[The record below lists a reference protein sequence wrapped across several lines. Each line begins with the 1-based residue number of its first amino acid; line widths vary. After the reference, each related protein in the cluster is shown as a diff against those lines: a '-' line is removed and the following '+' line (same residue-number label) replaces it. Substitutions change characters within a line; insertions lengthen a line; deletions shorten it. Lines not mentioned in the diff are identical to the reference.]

1 MRERDLER
9 LEFFKVLDKIKEFV
23 HSKATERF
31 VDSIRPIKDSEHLKS
46 EINITRDFMK
56 IEENVPIYPF
66 DDVEELIKRS
76 SIKDAFLTVEEVLS
90 LLKVIKLIKE
100 VRKAVGSHAN
110 EYTNLQAITKNL
122 YLFSTLET
130 LIESSVDPRGFVKD
144 SASEEL
150 SRIRQRIRSVEKE
163 IMKRLESLLLRPDAS
178 SVFSDKFVA
187 FKNNRYVLPVKTT
200 EAKKIIGI
208 VHGTSSSGFTTY
220 IEPHNVVEL
229 NNQLVTLRGEEEDE
243 IKRILRRITSYIGE
257 YSSRLYD
264 AFLTL
269 LKVDFLKAVAK
280 FAQASGGKLI
290 QLGDSIELKSVKHPL
305 LVFLKERVVSVDIL
319 LSERRGLLLT
329 GPNTGGKTVA
339 LKTLGL
345 CALMF
350 QCALPVPA
358 EESSKLP
365 VFDSIFT
372 DIGDEQNVEQN
383 LSTFSAHISNI
394 VDFLPT
400 VDDKSLVLLDELGA
414 GTDPLEGSA
423 LGIGLL
429 EYLRKKGAYVFATTH
444 HTPIKLYA
452 INSDYYTPASVS
464 FNKESLEPTYTI
476 IYNTISESMALEIA
490 KRYGI
495 PDEILRIAQ
504 ENLPEGSREY
514 ITAKENLE
522 NYIREYQEKLKELEQ
537 DRLEL
542 ENLKKQQELLL
553 YELERQK
560 EHGWESVLK
569 EAQEYLNQLMKEGE
583 ELLSSAKERQKLRE
597 FVKEKRKD
605 IERRLKKE
613 EIKVGDWVELM
624 GSRGR
629 VLEIKEGK
637 AGVSFGGVKA
647 WVSLKDLKKTEPPP
661 KREEEGLAGFEIRKG
676 LPSEISLIGMSV
688 DEALRKLEL
697 FLEEAYRMG
706 IKSVKV
712 IHGHGVLKRTVEGY
726 LSSSKLV
733 IFHREGYPKE
743 GGAGTSIVYLSR
755 D

>member
-9 LEFFKVLDKIKEFV
+9 LEFFKILEKIKEFV

-31 VDSIRPIKDSEHLKS
+31 VDKIRPIKDPEHLRS
-46 EINITRDFMK
+46 EINITRDFIK
-56 IEENVPIYPF
+56 VEESVPIYPF

-76 SIKDAFLTVEEVLS
+76 SIKDALLSVEEVLS
-90 LLKVIKLIKE
+90 LLKVMKLIRE
-100 VRKAVGSHAN
+100 VRKALGSHVG
-110 EYTNLQAITKNL
+110 EYPNLQALVKNL
-122 YLFSTLET
+122 HLFSSLESV
-130 LIESSVDPRGFVKD
+130 IESSIDPRGFIKD

-150 SRIRQRIRSVEKE
+150 SRIRQRIRSLEKE
-163 IMKRLESLLLRPDAS
+163 VMKRLESLLLRPDANS
-178 SVFSDKFVA
+178 IFSDRFVA

-229 NNQLVTLRGEEEDE
+229 NNQLITLRSEEEDE
-243 IKRILRRITSYIGE
+243 VKRILRKITSYIGE
-257 YSSRLYD
+257 HASRLQD

-280 FAQASGGKLI
+280 FAQLSGSKLI
-290 QLGDSIELKSVKHPL
+290 RIGDRIELRSVRHPI
-305 LVFLKERVVSVDIL
+305 LVFSKENVVPIDIV
-319 LSERRGLLLT
+319 LSQKRGLLLT

-350 QCALPVPA
+350 QCALPIPA
-358 EESSKLP
+358 EENSQLP
-365 VFDSIFT
+365 IFENIFT
-372 DIGDEQNVEQN
+372 DIGDEQSVEQN

-394 VDFLPT
+394 VDFLPM
-400 VDDKSLVLLDELGA
+400 VNEKSLVLLDELGA

-452 INSDYYTPASVS
+452 INSDYYVPASVS
-464 FNKESLEPTYTI
+464 FNKESLEPTYSI
-476 IYNTISESMALEIA
+476 IYNTIGESMAFEIA

-495 PDEILRIAQ
+495 PDEILKIAE
-504 ENLPEGSREY
+504 ENLPEGSKEY
-514 ITAKENLE
+514 ITARENLE
-522 NYIREYQEKLKELEQ
+522 NYIKEYQEKLKELEQ
-537 DRLEL
+537 YRLEL
-542 ENLKKQQELLL
+542 EKLKKQQELLL
-553 YELERQK
+553 HELEKQK
-560 EHGWESVLK
+560 ETGWESVLK
-569 EAQEYLNQLMKEGE
+569 EAQEYLKNLMKEGE
-583 ELLSSAKERQKLRE
+583 EILRSAKERQRLRE
-597 FVKEKRKD
+597 FVKEKTKE
-605 IERRLKKE
+605 IESRLRKE

-624 GSRGR
+624 GSKGR
-629 VLEIKEGK
+629 VLEIKEDK
-637 AGVSFGGVKA
+637 ANVSFGGVKA

-661 KREEEGLAGFEIRKG
+661 KREEESFASFEIRKG
-676 LPSEISLIGMSV
+676 RPSEINLIGMSV

-697 FLEEAYRMG
+697 FLEEAHKMG

-712 IHGHGVLKRTVEGY
+712 IHGHGVLKKTVEEF
-726 LSSSKLV
+726 LSSSDLV
-733 IFHREGYPKE
+733 VFHREGYPKE
-743 GGAGTSIVYLSR
+743 GGAGASIVYLSR